1 MPLVNMMKCP
11 EIIRNRVFPVS
22 VTFLMIVIVNYL
34 LIYNEIEYHV
44 YGRSSSHEEEVH
56 VQIRRMLRASKIDRT
71 YVDDLNIDDLW
82 LGRVSDERLEIER
95 KRNKKHKISLVVS
108 HCDLPVDWI
117 WKKSSQE
124 GIKFESVHIYSK
136 CDKPVVGAP
145 PEAKIIR
152 LPNVG
157 RNDHSF
163 AYHMN
168 HMNDHT
174 DHSDDEIIFFMKD
187 NQYRLVEKDPAYS
200 KTIRRSMSTLIDLAS
215 VNGFG
220 CFEQLEQLLNI
231 YPSFYYDATYLYNF
245 YSKFGYVRTQR
256 DLNTEVRFKSEYEL
270 FEDWMEELGT
280 FLPQPFCPVCLGG
293 MFSTTYSQIKQ
304 RQNVWG
310 KMEMTLS
317 RGDNIEE
324 GHFAERSWA
333 ALLSK
338 PLSTPAKLELKAK
351 MTHHP
356 RCYEFPWGDRCGSLI
371 YTLNG
376 SEPEEMEEPNDDGQ
390 M

>member
-11 EIIRNRVFPVS
+11 EIITNRVFPVS

-34 LIYNEIEYHV
+34 LLYNEIEYHV

-168 HMNDHT
+168 HMDDHT

-200 KTIRRSMSTLIDLAS
+200 KTIRRSMSTLIDIAS

-304 RQNVWG
+304 RENVWG

-356 RCYEFPWGDRCGSLI
+356 ML
-371 YTLNG
+371 
-376 SEPEEMEEPNDDGQ
+376 
-390 M
+390 